1 MKKVIVL
8 LVLCASALSA
18 QTVTGLRDSTGTA
31 VSSHWRRV
39 DLGTSSGR
47 TVEARNLGQVNLT
60 LSTTATDTG
69 TSRGAYQNIIL
80 PKQSISLYTNQR
92 YFYFKSASG
101 SVDYSIGTGT
111 KATLAGTGVFSQTA
125 TFTRDSNIT
134 TYAASDVFHKS
145 TASLLVFP
153 VANVNGGT
161 GFWTGVGIQIDSAN
175 VTNATFKVWILSD
188 SANWSLAADN
198 AAMVLDTSKARY
210 LVGTA
215 TLAMTTG
222 GTGSTASYATS
233 DNLNFPFKLNSA
245 SKNLY
250 AFITTEAAYVP
261 PFVKK
266 VRLTLKGVND

>member
-1 MKKVIVL
+1 MKKVLFLL
-8 LVLCASALSA
+8 LVTAFTLQA
-18 QTVTGLRDSTGTA
+18 QVVTPLLDSTGTA

-39 DLGTSSGR
+39 DLGASSGR
-47 TVEARNLGQVNLT
+47 EVEARNLGQANVT
-60 LSTTATDTG
+60 LATTATDTG
-69 TSRGAYQNIIL
+69 TSRGAYQNVIL

-101 SVDYSIGTGT
+101 SVDYSIGTGK
-111 KATLAGTGVFSQTA
+111 KANLSGTGVFTQTA

-134 TYAASDVFHKS
+134 TYAADDIFHKS

-153 VANVNGGT
+153 VGNVNGGT
-161 GFWTGVGIQIDSAN
+161 GFLTGVTMGIDSSN
-175 VTNATFKVWILSD
+175 ITNATFTVWILSD
-188 SANWSLAADN
+188 SAAVTLAADN
-198 AAMVLDTSKARY
+198 AAHVLDTTKVRF

-215 TLAMTTG
+215 SLSMTRGSST
-222 GTGSTASYATS
+222 STATVASA

-250 AFITTEAAYVP
+250 AYITTQAAYVP

-266 VRLTLKGVND
+266 VRITLKGVND

>member
-1 MKKVIVL
+1 MKKILFLL
-8 LVLCASALSA
+8 LVMVFTLQA
-18 QTVTGLRDSTGTA
+18 QVVTPLRDSTGTA

-39 DLGTSSGR
+39 DLGVSSGR
-47 TVEARNLGQVNLT
+47 EVEARNLGQANLT
-60 LSTTATDTG
+60 LATTATDTG

-111 KATLAGTGVFSQTA
+111 KATLAGTGVFTQTA

-134 TYAASDVFHKS
+134 TYAADDVFHKS

-161 GFWTGVGIQIDSAN
+161 GFLTGVSMIIDSAN
-175 VTNATFKVWILSD
+175 ITNAIFTVWILSD
-188 SANWSLAADN
+188 SADWSLAADN
-198 AAMVLDTSKARY
+198 AAHVLDTSKARF
-210 LVGTA
+210 LIGTA
-215 TLAMTTG
+215 PLSMARGAST
-222 GTGSTASYATS
+222 STATIATS

-250 AFITTEAAYVP
+250 AYITTQAAYVP